1 MYTHTHTHTHTHTPT
16 HLEDTKKKDVRLPHG
31 FGKDD
36 VVLRVVLEDGALR
49 ADGVVEQE
57 EEEVARRVPD
67 DGEYGK
73 PYVSQRG
80 QPEVLEALGE
90 RKENVGQVLF
100 HHDGNPDA
108 DEVHIPGREYEQGR
122 DHMVHHHDPKVAA
135 PLFDQRDEDL
145 TEPEGT
151 APKVV
156 RCAVKRGGGGRE
168 RRRGGWGWRARVEPH
183 VSREEGERESG
194 WWGWRATAWGVES
207 TVSYTS

>member
-1 MYTHTHTHTHTHTPT
+1 MVGRHCPPPHVQRYALHPGICQCTRVHECTHTHTHTHAHTHTPT

-67 DGEYGK
+67 DGEHGK

-156 RCAVKRGGGGRE
+156 RCAVKRGGGGRATT
-168 RRRGGWGWRARVEPH
+168 WGV
-183 VSREEGERESG
+183 
-194 WWGWRATAWGVES
+194 GVES
-207 TVSYTS
+207 TR